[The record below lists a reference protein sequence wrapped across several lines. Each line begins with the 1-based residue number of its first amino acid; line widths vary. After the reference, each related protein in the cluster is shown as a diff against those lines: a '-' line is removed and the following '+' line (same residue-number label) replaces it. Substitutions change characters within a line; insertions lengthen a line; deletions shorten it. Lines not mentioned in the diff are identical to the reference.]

1 MKIIVLGMDNTGKTT
16 LCKNLN
22 KIFNFKVINSLS
34 INSEKE
40 EIENYLIE
48 NLKSNEDL
56 IFERFSLFDEMIYG
70 KVLRKKSKFDFD
82 SEIYKMVKEI
92 KPFFI
97 YCRPK
102 DNIILNWKDRKQM
115 EGIIDNSKKLIEEW
129 DKLVY
134 KLVNEQCY
142 THFIYWD
149 YNRDNLED
157 LKGIIEH
164 EYTRN
169 KD

>member
-1 MKIIVLGMDNTGKTT
+1 
-16 LCKNLN
+16 
-22 KIFNFKVINSLS
+22 
-34 INSEKE
+34 
-40 EIENYLIE
+40 
-48 NLKSNEDL
+48 
-56 IFERFSLFDEMIYG
+56 MIYG
-70 KVLRKKSKFDFD
+70 KVLRGKSKFRFD
-82 SEIYKMVKEI
+82 NEIYKVLKEI

-102 DNIILNWKDRKQM
+102 DKVILNWKDREQM

-129 DKLVY
+129 DKLVQRII
-134 KLVNEQCY
+134 KDQCY

-149 YNRDNLED
+149 YNRDEFED
-157 LKGIIEH
+157 LKRIIEN